1 MKMLKNLMKFSS
13 ALAAFSLKFLSTE
26 MTYEAHTLICT
37 NGIYMLLAERAGRP
51 FRAVG
56 SDCIL
61 RRVGEWPH
69 ERRHVRNSV
78 GAATSAGKILLPT
91 NEYWRSG
98 GLDNLFEPKCITGL
112 GCGKVARPV
121 LLFER

>member
-1 MKMLKNLMKFSS
+1 MVLAGGLRASVWLFKEKNLP
-13 ALAAFSLKFLSTE
+13 L
-26 MTYEAHTLICT
+26 
-37 NGIYMLLAERAGRP
+37 
-51 FRAVG
+51 
-56 SDCIL
+56 
-61 RRVGEWPH
+61 
-69 ERRHVRNSV
+69 
-78 GAATSAGKILLPT
+78 T

>member
-1 MKMLKNLMKFSS
+1 MRVSLPQARWHVTVRGKVATLS
-13 ALAAFSLKFLSTE
+13 AIAQL
-26 MTYEAHTLICT
+26 LI
-37 NGIYMLLAERAGRP
+37 
-51 FRAVG
+51 
-56 SDCIL
+56 
-61 RRVGEWPH
+61 
-69 ERRHVRNSV
+69 
-78 GAATSAGKILLPT
+78 T